1 MFVGICTLHLGLY
14 DMSSIKEKR
23 SLVKRV
29 IRRTQDRY
37 KIAMN
42 ETGLL
47 DDLSTAQIG
56 LAVIGSDQAYV
67 NSLLDRII
75 NHVEDLHLADLHH
88 ADFTIEAY

>member
-14 DMSSIKEKR
+14 DLSSIKEKR

-29 IRRTQDRY
+29 IRRTQDRF

-42 ETGLL
+42 ETGML
-47 DDLSTAQIG
+47 DDLSCAEIG
-56 LAVIGSDQAYV
+56 LAVVGNDQALV
-67 NSLLDRII
+67 NSLIDKII
-75 NHVEDLHLADLHH
+75 NHVEGLHLADVHH

>member
-14 DMSSIKEKR
+14 DLSSIKEKR

-42 ETGLL
+42 ETGMLN
-47 DDLSTAQIG
+47 DLNCAEIG
-56 LAVIGSDQAYV
+56 LAVVGNDQALV
-67 NSLLDRII
+67 NSLIDRII
-75 NHVEDLHLADLHH
+75 NHVENLHLADVHH